1 MKCPH
6 CQNLAADADKVC
18 FSCKR
23 YMGNERASDKIG
35 GETDYSRLMPLIFVV
50 IGVPLFH
57 MTLPKYY
64 VQLIRYDTY
73 DWPRMIYSALAGGV
87 FMTVGW
93 IVGRLLGDGR
103 TVRI

>member
-18 FSCKR
+18 FTCKR
-23 YMGNERASDKIG
+23 YMGNERASETIG
-35 GETDYSRLMPLIFVV
+35 GDTDYSKLMPLIFLV

-57 MTLPKYY
+57 MTLPRYY
-64 VQLIRYDTY
+64 VQMTRYDTY
-73 DWPRMIYSALAGGV
+73 DWQRMIYSAMAGAV
-87 FMTVGW
+87 LMVLGW
-93 IVGRLLGDGR
+93 ILGRLMGDGS